1 MSAAGD
7 CVKLKLLT
15 GVNKRIIML
24 GSAQFC
30 NQTSIFVNLDER
42 NFTRAAKVLKLCVAN
57 EGVAWL

>member
-1 MSAAGD
+1 
-7 CVKLKLLT
+7 
-15 GVNKRIIML
+15 ML